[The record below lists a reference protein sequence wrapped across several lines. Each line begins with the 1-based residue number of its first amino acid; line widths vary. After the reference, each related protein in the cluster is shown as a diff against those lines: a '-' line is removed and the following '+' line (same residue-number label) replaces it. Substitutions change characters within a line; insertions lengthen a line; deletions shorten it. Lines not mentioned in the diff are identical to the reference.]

1 MLSRNPKGT
10 QSEAA
15 KHLVLAQRF
24 FGSLRSP
31 QNDTFEGDSMK
42 RMNIVWGI
50 LLIGIG
56 VITLMQTMGVIA
68 GGLGYVWAFVFAAVG
83 ATFLWTFITDRSRW
97 WALIPAFVLF
107 SLAATAFMQSALPET
122 SSRWTGAV
130 FMGGLSLSFWAVYF
144 VRRDYWWAI
153 IPGGVL
159 LTIAVVAA
167 MPGSESV
174 SGGIFFLGLALTFAL
189 VFLLTRMMWAIIPAA
204 ILALIGGAL
213 AIGQEV

>member
-1 MLSRNPKGT
+1 
-10 QSEAA
+10 
-15 KHLVLAQRF
+15 
-24 FGSLRSP
+24 
-31 QNDTFEGDSMK
+31 MK

-56 VITLMQTMGVIA
+56 LITLMQTMGVIV
-68 GGLGYVWAFVFAAVG
+68 GGLGIVWAFVFAAVG

-97 WALIPAFVLF
+97 WALIPAFVLL
-107 SLAATAFMQSALPET
+107 SLAATAFLEGALPET
-122 SSRWTGAV
+122 SDRWTGAV
-130 FMGGLSLSFWAVYF
+130 FMGGLSLSFWAVYL

-167 MPGSESV
+167 MPGRESL
-174 SGGIFFLGLALTFAL
+174 SGGIFFLGLALTFGL

-204 ILALIGGAL
+204 VLAVIGGAI
-213 AIGQEV
+213 AIGQEVWLQYLNYVWPVFLIAAGLYLIVRVMRRN